1 VVSNKKVPAQQFD
14 VQVGKNQKTRV
25 TLGFTK
31 ANELFV
37 GRVAMLGALSLSGM
51 PT

>member
-1 VVSNKKVPAQQFD
+1 M
-14 VQVGKNQKTRV
+14 QVGLGKETKTTI

-37 GRVAMLGALSLSGM
+37 GRLASALQSHNNNAKRLCPIAHGSAL
-51 PT
+51 